1 MILRKSSPAPYAEDA
16 FVDFHIL
23 SKCLN
28 GTETITYMTI
38 DTILPPTLTIKP
50 EVNHI
55 VYRSKIHYDMLSSL
69 QANCAATETK
79 PSQTVTPK
87 KAVSVVNMSNMKVD
101 RATGATTTHGAAP
114 VPEAAVRVA
123 AERVAAGRGDAGRGA
138 AGRGAAG
145 RGAAG
150 KGAAVRVTAG
160 RGAAGRRVAVREAAV
175 REAAGSGAAVREAA
189 GRGALPESP
198 KSRSPSPDEFDPKP
212 GVPNKQMN
220 LSKSSGNKKSV
231 LPPTP
236 KSDLSDKSGI
246 KIISTKKKTKSI
258 PDQHNPSSEST
269 KQSYLNNHFKLEA
282 NLIKSKN
289 PLKFLAKKTVTTI
302 ERDQILKT

>member
-1 MILRKSSPAPYAEDA
+1 MILRKSSPAPYAEGA

-38 DTILPPTLTIKP
+38 DTTLPTTLTTNP

-123 AERVAAGRGDAGRGA
+123 AERVAAGRVDAGRGA
-138 AGRGAAG
+138 AGRGAA
-145 RGAAG
+145 
-150 KGAAVRVTAG
+150 
-160 RGAAGRRVAVREAAV
+160 
-175 REAAGSGAAVREAA
+175 
-189 GRGALPESP
+189 
-198 KSRSPSPDEFDPKP
+198 
-212 GVPNKQMN
+212 
-220 LSKSSGNKKSV
+220 
-231 LPPTP
+231 
-236 KSDLSDKSGI
+236 
-246 KIISTKKKTKSI
+246 
-258 PDQHNPSSEST
+258 
-269 KQSYLNNHFKLEA
+269 
-282 NLIKSKN
+282 
-289 PLKFLAKKTVTTI
+289 
-302 ERDQILKT
+302 